1 MHQPEPLLENYKCQI
16 PWDFAIQ
23 TEKEIKHQGPDI
35 VVIDNERRECKI
47 IITPKH
53 QHEGTRRNQQISGLE
68 IKGTKLWNVK
78 VTVISIV
85 VGALETISEE
95 PSKDHWNTQLKVAY
109 RKQQG

>member
-1 MHQPEPLLENYKCQI
+1 M
-16 PWDFAIQ
+16 
-23 TEKEIKHQGPDI
+23 
-35 VVIDNERRECKI
+35 
-47 IITPKH
+47 
-53 QHEGTRRNQQISGLE
+53 SGLE

-78 VTVISIV
+78 VTVISIA

>member
-1 MHQPEPLLENYKCQI
+1 MPNTLGLCNPNRKGNKT
-16 PWDFAIQ
+16 PR
-23 TEKEIKHQGPDI
+23 PDI

-78 VTVISIV
+78 ATVISIV

-95 PSKDHWNTQLKVAY
+95 PSKNHWNTQLKVAY